1 VLPYTSI
8 PGDFGPYFVPRLNFF
23 PELNRWYSYELMVKA
38 NTPGQRDGRIAVW
51 IDGNLVADF
60 LNVRLRDVST
70 LKIDQFWLSFHIGSN
85 TIRQNLKWYDNVVV
99 ARSYIGPMRS
109 VTSAPPAPPTNLQTR
124 VQ

>member
-1 VLPYTSI
+1 
-8 PGDFGPYFVPRLNFF
+8 
-23 PELNRWYSYELMVKA
+23 MVKA

-60 LNVRLRDVST
+60 LNVRLRDTSS
-70 LKIDQFWLSFHIGSN
+70 LKIDEFWLSFHIGNNS
-85 TIRQNLKWYDNVVV
+85 IRQNLKWYDNVVV

-109 VTSAPPAPPTNLQTR
+109 GASQPPAPPTNLQTI